1 MVKKYFKIIFP
12 ILLVALYAMMVLR
25 IYFSGK
31 VTFFVHPDFAIAIL
45 MCGAF
50 LLLLTFLLISG
61 IGKIKSDLGASHSF
75 TANAGKTFLAVLPI
89 LMFLIFPIKPLSSQA
104 FLSRSIDSAPGQ
116 FFSRKTVQ
124 TPEFIINTENRSL
137 IDWIRLFSQST
148 DYDNFISLKAKL
160 TGFVLKDDQL
170 PEGYFVLARFVISCC
185 AADARPIGLTVKY
198 DQNFNSFQ
206 ADEWLEVTGKFVVEE
221 LNGQKKPVL
230 IIDNAKKIDTP
241 DNPYIS

>member
-1 MVKKYFKIIFP
+1 
-12 ILLVALYAMMVLR
+12 
-25 IYFSGK
+25 
-31 VTFFVHPDFAIAIL
+31 
-45 MCGAF
+45 
-50 LLLLTFLLISG
+50 
-61 IGKIKSDLGASHSF
+61 
-75 TANAGKTFLAVLPI
+75 
-89 LMFLIFPIKPLSSQA
+89 MFLIFPIKPLSSQA